1 MPRPSALDAVR
12 LTAGRPRLLI
22 NRRALLFNLRQIR
35 SFVGEGVRVCA
46 VVKAEA
52 YGHGAAGVVDVLT
65 NFYTPQMPA
74 PAVDALAVASLAE
87 GEVLPELEVPIFV
100 LRPVECVYLGDNRA
114 ELEDA
119 LRRGFIL
126 SLISTAA
133 VDDVARIADRLKV
146 RASVQVVLDT
156 GMTREGCDH
165 ASFRKVIAA
174 VLARPN
180 LRLAAI
186 GTHFTD
192 GELEHEPYNDEQL
205 RMFHETVDPL
215 LPYLPPNLIKHAG
228 NSGGTFFCEDEAL
241 DMVRPG
247 LALYGIDPTCR
258 PCTERPLRPVAKWT
272 APILSIR
279 EVKPGTTAGYNRTWR
294 ATKATRIG
302 LVPVGYADGY
312 PRALSN
318 RAVVRVAAPPAL
330 DIAPQRDAFCPVVGR
345 VSMDYLTVDL
355 ASAPWA
361 QPGDEVIL
369 LDDDPTSPCSAYVLS
384 QQCETVPYELLCN
397 IGARVVRVGV
407 NPSDAEMAAGS

>member
-1 MPRPSALDAVR
+1 MPRPSALDTVR
-12 LTAGRPRLLI
+12 LTAGRPRLLV

-35 SFVGEGVRVCA
+35 SYIADSVRVCA
-46 VVKAEA
+46 VVKADA

-65 NFYTPQMPA
+65 NFYTPQVPA
-74 PAVDALAVASLAE
+74 PAVDAIAVASLAE
-87 GEVLPELEVPIFV
+87 GEALPELEVPVFV

-133 VDDVARIADRLKV
+133 VDDVARLAERLKV
-146 RASVQVVLDT
+146 RAGVQVMLDT
-156 GMTREGCDH
+156 GITREGCEP

-215 LPYLPPNLIKHAG
+215 LPYLPPNLIKHAA
-228 NSGGTFFCEDEAL
+228 NSGGSFFCEDEAL
-241 DMVRPG
+241 DMIRPG
-247 LALYGIDPTCR
+247 LAVYGIDPGGR
-258 PCTERPLRPVAKWT
+258 ACTDRPLRPVAKWT

-279 EVKPGTTAGYNRTWR
+279 DVRAGTTAGYNRTWR
-294 ATKATRIG
+294 ATKATRLG

-318 RAVVRVAAPPAL
+318 RAVVRIPAPPAL
-330 DIAPQRDAFCPVVGR
+330 DIAPQHDAFCPVVGR

-355 ASAPWA
+355 ARAPWA

-369 LDDDPTSPCSAYVLS
+369 LDDDPTSPCSAYGLAE
-384 QQCETVPYELLCN
+384 QCGMIPYELLCN
-397 IGARVVRVGV
+397 IGSRIVRVGV
-407 NPSDAEMAAGS
+407 NPSDAEMSASG